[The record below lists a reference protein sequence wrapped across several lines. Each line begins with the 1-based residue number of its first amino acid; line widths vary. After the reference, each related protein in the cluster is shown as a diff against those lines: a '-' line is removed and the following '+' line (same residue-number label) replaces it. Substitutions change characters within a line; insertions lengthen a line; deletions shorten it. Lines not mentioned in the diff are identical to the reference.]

1 MSFIN
6 HNAKEIHCKIVYY
19 GPSLGGKTTNIQWV
33 YQSLASDQR
42 SKLVALNTE
51 IERTLFFDFL
61 PLEVG
66 EIRGFQTRF
75 HLYTVPGQVIYDA
88 SRKLILKGLDGVV
101 FVVDSQADRLDENI
115 ESMRNLEKNLQQQGY
130 NIREIP
136 LVIQYNK
143 RDLPNA
149 LPIKEL
155 RKHLNLFNAEEI
167 EASAFEGKG
176 VLDSFKLVSKNII
189 QILNLGLMKKSMIIC
204 KI

>member
-6 HNAKEIHCKIVYY
+6 HNAKEIHCKLVYY
-19 GPSLGGKTTNIQWV
+19 GASLGGKTTNIQWV
-33 YQSLASDQR
+33 YQSLAQDQK

-66 EIRGFQTRF
+66 EIRGFNTRF

-101 FVVDSQADRLDENI
+101 FVVDSQIDRLEENI
-115 ESMRNLEKNLQQQGY
+115 ASMKNLEKNLEQQGY

-149 LPIKEL
+149 MPISEL
-155 RKHLNLFNAEEI
+155 RRHLNHYNAPEV

-176 VLDSFKLVSKNII
+176 VLESFKLVSKNVI
-189 QILNLGLMKKSMIIC
+189 QILKGGTAV
-204 KI
+204 

>member
-33 YQSLASDQR
+33 YQSLAQDQK

-66 EIRGFQTRF
+66 EIRGFNTRF

-101 FVVDSQADRLDENI
+101 FVVDSQVDRLEENL
-115 ESMRNLEKNLQQQGY
+115 ESMKNLEKNLEQQGY
-130 NIREIP
+130 NIKEIP

-143 RDLPNA
+143 RDLPTA
-149 LPIKEL
+149 MSVAEL
-155 RKHLNLFNAEEI
+155 RRNLNFYNAPEV

-176 VLDSFKLVSKNII
+176 VLDSFKLVSKNVI
-189 QILNLGLMKKSMIIC
+189 QILKGGSAV
-204 KI
+204 

>member
-1 MSFIN
+1 M
-6 HNAKEIHCKIVYY
+6 
-19 GPSLGGKTTNIQWV
+19 
-33 YQSLASDQR
+33 YQSLAQDQK

-101 FVVDSQADRLDENI
+101 FVVDSQADRLEENI
-115 ESMRNLEKNLQQQGY
+115 ASMKNLEKNLEQQGY
-130 NIREIP
+130 NIKEIP

-143 RDLPNA
+143 RDLPNSM
-149 LPIKEL
+149 PIAEL
-155 RKHLNLFNAEEI
+155 RRHVNKHNAPEV
-167 EASAFEGKG
+167 EAVAFEGKG
-176 VLDSFKLVSKNII
+176 VLDSFKMVSKNVI
-189 QILNLGLMKKSMIIC
+189 QVLKGGVSV
-204 KI
+204 

>member
-33 YQSLASDQR
+33 YQSLAQDQR
-42 SKLVALNTE
+42 SKLVAINTE

-75 HLYTVPGQVIYDA
+75 HLYSVPGQVMYDA

-101 FVVDSQADRLDENI
+101 FVVDSQADRLEENI
-115 ESMRNLEKNLQQQGY
+115 ESMKNLEKNLKQQGY
-130 NIREIP
+130 NIREVP
-136 LVIQYNK
+136 LIIQYNK

-149 LPIKEL
+149 LPISEL
-155 RKHLNLFNAEEI
+155 RKHLNLFNAQEI
-167 EASAFEGKG
+167 EAQAFEGKG
-176 VLDSFKLVSKNII
+176 VLESFKLVSKNII
-189 QILNLGLMKKSMIIC
+189 QILKGG
-204 KI
+204 

>member
-33 YQSLASDQR
+33 YQTLASDQR

-101 FVVDSQADRLDENI
+101 FVVDSQADRLEENI
-115 ESMRNLEKNLQQQGY
+115 ESMKNLEKNLQQQGY
-130 NIREIP
+130 NIREVP

-149 LPIKEL
+149 LPLKDL
-155 RKHLNLFNAEEI
+155 RRHLNLYNAQEV

-176 VLDSFKLVSKNII
+176 VLESFKLVSKNII
-189 QILNLGLMKKSMIIC
+189 QILKGGATG
-204 KI
+204 